1 MSIWLFVKENI
12 IVWILIAYILSN
24 KQFYD
29 FYIYI
34 YMKLIANI
42 IIDISDRQLQ
52 ILLPVISSFAFQ

>member
-1 MSIWLFVKENI
+1 LFVKENI

-29 FYIYI
+29 FYI

>member
-29 FYIYI
+29 FYIY
-34 YMKLIANI
+34 MKLIANI